1 MTRRSETRIPPASSA
16 IGVKSLESSPKP
28 LQAYGGASLLRECTF
43 LHKKTECFRQRNQ
56 SPHKR
61 AGMMSIT
68 EQFTLTTRR
77 VKMPRKEPLCEH
89 KRRRNLCKECG
100 GSGLCEHTRQRSL

>member
-68 EQFTLTTRR
+68 EQFTLTTQSKDAQEGAAMRAQEAEEL
-77 VKMPRKEPLCEH
+77 V
-89 KRRRNLCKECG
+89 
-100 GSGLCEHTRQRSL
+100 